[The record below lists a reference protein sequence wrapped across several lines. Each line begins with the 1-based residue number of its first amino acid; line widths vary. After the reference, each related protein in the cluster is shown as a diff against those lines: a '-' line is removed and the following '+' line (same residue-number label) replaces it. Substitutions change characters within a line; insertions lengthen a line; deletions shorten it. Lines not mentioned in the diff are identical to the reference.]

1 MTDDDDDLH
10 YENLL
15 PYVVKQLHILIEYL
29 SIMKQ
34 NINKLSLSSIYVITS
49 ALFFI

>member
-1 MTDDDDDLH
+1 MTDDDDDDFH

-15 PYVVKQLHILIEYL
+15 PYVVKQLHILIECL

-34 NINKLSLSSIYVITS
+34 NINKLSIYVITS